1 MSVRVEEVTGGR
13 AFREFLYLPQRLYRE
28 DPNWS
33 PPLWADERETFTRRN
48 PLLAHSDYRLLLAR
62 RDGKPVGRVLAYVDR
77 SFNNYY
83 RSRTGFFGS
92 FESEDAQAAAALL
105 GEVERWLASRGMTA
119 VRGPINPVSECWG
132 FLVRGY
138 ERPPTFMSPYNPPRY
153 NAHMRAQGYAKV
165 KDLLVYEADARDG
178 YRIPE
183 RFLTF
188 SKRLLERRP
197 SLRVR
202 RLDLRHLEREAEA
215 IWRVSNQA
223 ISGNWGYVPLDREEL
238 AGVLRKLRPIA
249 DPDAIWMVE
258 DAGQAVG
265 YALGFPDLNVLLRRI
280 QGRLLPFGFLTL
292 LAGVRRLRDF
302 RLFGLA
308 VLPAYQGLGL
318 DVLLYVNLF
327 EALQPRGVHMEAN
340 YVLEDNHRIRNALEK
355 LELAQTKIYRV
366 YEKSLVQGASSIA
379 PAKPG

>member
-1 MSVRVEEVTGGR
+1 MGVQVEEVTGGSG
-13 AFREFLYLPQRLYRE
+13 FREFLHLPERLYRG

-48 PLLAHSDYRLLLAR
+48 PVLAHSDYRLLLAR
-62 RDGKPVGRVLAYVDR
+62 RDRKPVGRVLVYVDR
-77 SFNNYY
+77 SFNSYY
-83 RSRTGFFGS
+83 RSRMGFFGS
-92 FESEDAQAAAALL
+92 FESEDGLAAAVLL
-105 GEVERWLASRGMTA
+105 GEAERWLAGRGMTA

-132 FLVRGY
+132 FLVRGH
-138 ERPPTFMSPYNPPRY
+138 ERPSTFMSPYNPPCY
-153 NAHMRAQGYAKV
+153 NAHAQAQGYAKV
-165 KDLLVYEADARDG
+165 KDLLVYEADALDG

-188 SKRLLERRP
+188 SRRLLERRP
-197 SLRVR
+197 SLAVR
-202 RLDLRHLEREAEA
+202 RVDLRHLEREAEA
-215 IWRVSNQA
+215 IWRISNQA

-238 AGVLRKLRPIA
+238 AGVFRKLRPIA
-249 DPDAIWMVE
+249 DPDAIWVVE

-292 LAGVRRLRDF
+292 LAGARRLRDF

-308 VLPAYQGLGL
+308 VLPAYQGMGL
-318 DVLLYVNLF
+318 DVLLYVSLF
-327 EALQPRGVHMEAN
+327 EALQPRGVHLEAN
-340 YVLEDNHRIRNALEK
+340 YILEDNLRIRNALEK

-366 YEKSLVQGASSIA
+366 YEKSLEH
-379 PAKPG
+379 PGP

>member
-1 MSVRVEEVTGGR
+1 MGLLVEEVTGGR
-13 AFREFLYLPQRLYRE
+13 GFREFLHLPERLYRG

-48 PLLAHSDYRLLLAR
+48 PVLAHSDYRLLLAR
-62 RDGKPVGRVLAYVDR
+62 RDGKPVGRVLAYVDH
-77 SFNNYY
+77 SFNDNY

-92 FESEDAQAAAALL
+92 FESEDGQTAAALL
-105 GEVERWLASRGMTA
+105 GEAERWLAGRGMTA

-132 FLVRGY
+132 FLVHGH
-138 ERPPTFMSPYNPPRY
+138 ERPPMFMSPYNPLRY
-153 NAHMRAQGYAKV
+153 NAHAQAQGYAKV
-165 KDLLVYEADARDG
+165 KDLLVYEGDALDG

-188 SKRLLERRP
+188 SRRLLERRP
-197 SLRVR
+197 SLSVR
-202 RLDLRHLEREAEA
+202 RLDLRHLEHEAEA
-215 IWRVSNQA
+215 IWRISNQA

-238 AGVLRKLRPIA
+238 AGVFRKLRPIA
-249 DPDAIWMVE
+249 DPDAIWVVE

-292 LAGVRRLRDF
+292 LTGVRRLRDF

-308 VLPAYQGLGL
+308 VLPAYQGMGL
-318 DVLLYVNLF
+318 DVLLYVSLF
-327 EALQPRGVHMEAN
+327 EALQPRGVHLEAN
-340 YVLEDNHRIRNALEK
+340 YILEDNLRIRNALEK
-355 LELAQTKIYRV
+355 LELAQTKVYRV
-366 YEKSLVQGASSIA
+366 YEKGLEH
-379 PAKPG
+379 PGP